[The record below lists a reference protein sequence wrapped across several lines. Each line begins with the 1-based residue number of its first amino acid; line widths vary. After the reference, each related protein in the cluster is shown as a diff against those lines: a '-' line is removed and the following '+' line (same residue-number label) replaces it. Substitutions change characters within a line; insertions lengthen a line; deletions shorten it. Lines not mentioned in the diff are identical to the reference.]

1 MVTDENNASYSNN
14 FTLDGSPSNTIDA
27 SGNHSNLTGGFS
39 DADPSQPGQIT
50 FDDTVGG
57 GSVTLEGQNTHT
69 GGTTVNDGT
78 LALSGNGTLGADTN
92 TTTVNGGTL
101 DLGGT
106 NQTQQELVQAGG
118 TVQDGTINVDTYTMS
133 DGQLAADAT
142 IVASNSFDLSSGDV
156 DGVLDGSGALTKS
169 GSGTVTL
176 TNDNGYTGGTTV
188 NDGTLA
194 LSGNGTLGADTNT
207 TTVNGGTLDLGGT
220 NQTQQELVQAGG
232 TVQDGTINVDTYT
245 MSDGQLAADA
255 TIVASNSFDLSS
267 GDVDGVLDGSGALTK
282 SGSGTV
288 TLTND
293 NGYTGGTTVN
303 DGTLALSGNGTLGA
317 DTNTTT
323 VNGGTLDLGGTNQT
337 QQQLVQ
343 AGGTVQDGTINVD
356 TYTMSDG
363 QLAADATIVASN
375 SFDLSSGDV
384 DGVLD
389 GSGALTKSGSGT
401 VTLTNDNGYTGGT
414 TVNDGTLALSGNG
427 TLGAD
432 TNTTTVN
439 GGTLDLGGTNQTQQE
454 LVQAGGTVQDG
465 TINVDTYTM
474 SDGQLAADATI
485 VASNSF
491 DLSSGVVD
499 GVLDGSGALTK
510 SGSGTV
516 TLTNDNGYTG
526 GTTVNDGTLA
536 LSGNGTLGA
545 DANTTTVNGGTLDLG
560 GTNQTQQELVQAGG
574 TVQDGT
580 INVDT
585 YTMSDGQLAAD
596 ATIVA
601 SNSFDLSS
609 GDVDG
614 VLDGSGA
621 LTKSGSG
628 TVTLTND
635 NGYTGGTTVNDGTLA
650 LSGNGTLGADT
661 NTTTVNGGT
670 LDLGGTNQTQQE
682 LVQAG
687 GTVQDGTI
695 NVDTYT
701 MSDGQLAADATIV
714 ASNSFDLSSGDVDGV
729 LDGSGALTK
738 SGSGT
743 VTLTNDNGYTGGTT
757 VNDGTLALSGN
768 GTLGADTNTTT
779 VNGGTLDLGGT
790 NQTQQQLVQAG
801 GTVQDGTINV
811 DTYTMSDGQLAADA
825 TIVASNSFDLSSGDV
840 DGVLDGSGA
849 LAKSGS
855 GTVTLTND
863 NGYTGGT
870 TVNDGTLALGNGG
883 SSGSVKGDI
892 LNNGTLKINRNDF
905 IDLTSNNISGDGN
918 VEFVGGGV
926 NLLGDNNT
934 YSGGTSIEN
943 SLVAGSATSF
953 GSGDVHNNGV
963 IVLSQTETGTLSN
976 RLNGGGDFY
985 KIGSAALNLEGDG
998 NFHGNFTVAEGKVA
1012 ANSHLDQAH
1021 FYVSQDA
1028 VLTGVGTLGGLTL
1041 ESGALLATGNNNIGE
1056 MAVAGDIYKQ
1066 NGSLWSVELG
1076 QIGSN
1081 DALFATGSA
1090 HIEEGAVLDVTN
1102 ISGSRY
1108 TLGGAYT
1115 VLAANEGV
1123 SGRYVLTGDTYVSAF
1138 YGLEADYS
1146 DANSVVL
1153 RVAQTKQY
1161 NEINGLNYNQR
1172 NVASGLQSLGV
1183 GNPLY
1188 NAIGYLTNEDDAK
1201 NAFTQLSGEIHASA
1215 RSVAIEDSRFVREA
1229 ALDRLTSDGT
1239 IDTNLYWWSHGFGSD
1254 GRFDNT
1260 SSNGSSDIDRTIGGG
1275 FAGVDVGVSDTWRIG
1290 ALAGYSHSNFNTRW
1304 QTSSAEV
1311 QSYHAGVYGGG
1322 TVGLVNL
1329 RIGGAYS
1336 WQDVDTSR
1344 TVAFPGFSDNLTAS
1358 YHNQVT
1364 QLFGEVSHPFAINNV
1379 TIEPF
1384 AGLAYVHL
1392 KTDGFTETGGAA
1404 SLSNDASTDDT
1415 LFTTVG
1421 FRASVP
1427 VSGDGATRL
1436 SGSAGWRYA
1445 YNDLTPSNSVNF
1457 ASGSEAFSVGGL
1469 PIAKNVAV
1477 LELGLERKMTNGLGL
1492 EVKYSGQMNGD
1503 VQDHGARASLQWKF

>member
-1 MVTDENNASYSNN
+1 MYKINGFVFDHSVEIQKESELSFQHRFDDGVSTSGSKQRLKYWLATVSFSILASVGRATINSKFTHKAALVALGVVAAPVLAQAHTDSLGYILTPGSEDGKYNAQVVYGSWHPGAISPEGSVNLYKDGGLIGTETFSILLADVSNGTLPDGLTTGQNYFFANGNELTSDPSGHTIYNFQAATFLDLTPGTYTFSYASTSGLSQNWEPSGTAISQGSFIITDNGEIVVPGTATDIDSNAPSYNASGLGDTVNPAFTGGTLVTDENNASYSNN

-220 NQTQQELVQAGG
+220 NQTQQQ
-232 TVQDGTINVDTYT
+232 
-245 MSDGQLAADA
+245 
-255 TIVASNSFDLSS
+255 
-267 GDVDGVLDGSGALTK
+267 
-282 SGSGTV
+282 
-288 TLTND
+288 
-293 NGYTGGTTVN
+293 
-303 DGTLALSGNGTLGA
+303 
-317 DTNTTT
+317 
-323 VNGGTLDLGGTNQT
+323 
-337 QQQLVQ
+337 
-343 AGGTVQDGTINVD
+343 
-356 TYTMSDG
+356 
-363 QLAADATIVASN
+363 
-375 SFDLSSGDV
+375 
-384 DGVLD
+384 
-389 GSGALTKSGSGT
+389 
-401 VTLTNDNGYTGGT
+401 
-414 TVNDGTLALSGNG
+414 
-427 TLGAD
+427 
-432 TNTTTVN
+432 
-439 GGTLDLGGTNQTQQE
+439 
-454 LVQAGGTVQDG
+454 
-465 TINVDTYTM
+465 
-474 SDGQLAADATI
+474 
-485 VASNSF
+485 
-491 DLSSGVVD
+491 
-499 GVLDGSGALTK
+499 
-510 SGSGTV
+510 
-516 TLTNDNGYTG
+516 
-526 GTTVNDGTLA
+526 
-536 LSGNGTLGA
+536 
-545 DANTTTVNGGTLDLG
+545 
-560 GTNQTQQELVQAGG
+560 LVQAGG

>member
-1 MVTDENNASYSNN
+1 MNKINGFVFDHSVEIQKESELSFQHRFDDGVSTSGSKQRLKYWLATVSFSILASLGRATINSRFTHKAALVALGVVAAPMIAHAHTDSLGYILTPGSEDGKYTAQVVYGSWHNGTIAPEGSVNLYKDDNLIGNKTFSILLGNVSDGTLPDGLTIGQNYFFANGSELTSDPSGHTIYNFQSATFLDLTPGTYTFSYANTTGLTVNWEPSGTAISQGSFIITDNGEIVVPGTATDIDSNAPSYNASDLGDTVNPAFTGGTLVTDENNASYSNN
-14 FTLDGSPSNTIDA
+14 FTLDGSPSNTIDS
-27 SGNHSNLTGGFS
+27 SGNHSNLTGSFS
-39 DADPSQPGQIT
+39 DAEPSQPGQII

-92 TTTVNGGTL
+92 TTTVKGGTL

-106 NQTQQELVQAGG
+106 NQTQQELVQSGG

-133 DGQLAADAT
+133 DGKLAADAT

-207 TTVNGGTLDLGGT
+207 TTVNGGTLDLSGT

-282 SGSGTV
+282 SGT
-288 TLTND
+288 
-293 NGYTGGTTVN
+293 
-303 DGTLALSGNGTLGA
+303 
-317 DTNTTT
+317 
-323 VNGGTLDLGGTNQT
+323 
-337 QQQLVQ
+337 
-343 AGGTVQDGTINVD
+343 
-356 TYTMSDG
+356 
-363 QLAADATIVASN
+363 
-375 SFDLSSGDV
+375 
-384 DGVLD
+384 
-389 GSGALTKSGSGT
+389 
-401 VTLTNDNGYTGGT
+401 
-414 TVNDGTLALSGNG
+414 
-427 TLGAD
+427 
-432 TNTTTVN
+432 
-439 GGTLDLGGTNQTQQE
+439 
-454 LVQAGGTVQDG
+454 
-465 TINVDTYTM
+465 
-474 SDGQLAADATI
+474 
-485 VASNSF
+485 
-491 DLSSGVVD
+491 
-499 GVLDGSGALTK
+499 
-510 SGSGTV
+510 
-516 TLTNDNGYTG
+516 
-526 GTTVNDGTLA
+526 
-536 LSGNGTLGA
+536 
-545 DANTTTVNGGTLDLG
+545 
-560 GTNQTQQELVQAGG
+560 
-574 TVQDGT
+574 
-580 INVDT
+580 
-585 YTMSDGQLAAD
+585 
-596 ATIVA
+596 
-601 SNSFDLSS
+601 
-609 GDVDG
+609 
-614 VLDGSGA
+614 
-621 LTKSGSG
+621 
-628 TVTLTND
+628 
-635 NGYTGGTTVNDGTLA
+635 
-650 LSGNGTLGADT
+650 
-661 NTTTVNGGT
+661 
-670 LDLGGTNQTQQE
+670 
-682 LVQAG
+682 
-687 GTVQDGTI
+687 
-695 NVDTYT
+695 
-701 MSDGQLAADATIV
+701 
-714 ASNSFDLSSGDVDGV
+714 
-729 LDGSGALTK
+729 
-738 SGSGT
+738 
-743 VTLTNDNGYTGGTT
+743 
-757 VNDGTLALSGN
+757 
-768 GTLGADTNTTT
+768 
-779 VNGGTLDLGGT
+779 
-790 NQTQQQLVQAG
+790 
-801 GTVQDGTINV
+801 
-811 DTYTMSDGQLAADA
+811 
-825 TIVASNSFDLSSGDV
+825 
-840 DGVLDGSGA
+840 
-849 LAKSGS
+849 

-883 SSGSVKGDI
+883 SSGSVKGNI
-892 LNNGTLKINRNDF
+892 LNNGTLRINRNDF

-963 IVLSQTETGTLSN
+963 VVLSQTETGTLTN
-976 RLNGGGDFY
+976 QLNGGGDFY

-998 NFHGNFTVAEGKVA
+998 DFHGNFRVAEGKVA

-1090 HIEEGAVLDVTN
+1090 RIEEGAVLDVTN

-1364 QLFGEVSHPFAINNV
+1364 QLFGEVSHPFAINDV

>member
-1 MVTDENNASYSNN
+1 M
-14 FTLDGSPSNTIDA
+14 
-27 SGNHSNLTGGFS
+27 
-39 DADPSQPGQIT
+39 
-50 FDDTVGG
+50 
-57 GSVTLEGQNTHT
+57 
-69 GGTTVNDGT
+69 
-78 LALSGNGTLGADTN
+78 
-92 TTTVNGGTL
+92 
-101 DLGGT
+101 
-106 NQTQQELVQAGG
+106 
-118 TVQDGTINVDTYTMS
+118 
-133 DGQLAADAT
+133 
-142 IVASNSFDLSSGDV
+142 
-156 DGVLDGSGALTKS
+156 
-169 GSGTVTL
+169 
-176 TNDNGYTGGTTV
+176 
-188 NDGTLA
+188 
-194 LSGNGTLGADTNT
+194 
-207 TTVNGGTLDLGGT
+207 
-220 NQTQQELVQAGG
+220 
-232 TVQDGTINVDTYT
+232 
-245 MSDGQLAADA
+245 
-255 TIVASNSFDLSS
+255 
-267 GDVDGVLDGSGALTK
+267 
-282 SGSGTV
+282 
-288 TLTND
+288 
-293 NGYTGGTTVN
+293 
-303 DGTLALSGNGTLGA
+303 
-317 DTNTTT
+317 
-323 VNGGTLDLGGTNQT
+323 NGGTLDLGGTNQT

-389 GSGALTKSGSGT
+389 GSGALT
-401 VTLTNDNGYTGGT
+401 
-414 TVNDGTLALSGNG
+414 
-427 TLGAD
+427 
-432 TNTTTVN
+432 
-439 GGTLDLGGTNQTQQE
+439 
-454 LVQAGGTVQDG
+454 
-465 TINVDTYTM
+465 
-474 SDGQLAADATI
+474 
-485 VASNSF
+485 
-491 DLSSGVVD
+491 
-499 GVLDGSGALTK
+499 
-510 SGSGTV
+510 
-516 TLTNDNGYTG
+516 
-526 GTTVNDGTLA
+526 
-536 LSGNGTLGA
+536 
-545 DANTTTVNGGTLDLG
+545 
-560 GTNQTQQELVQAGG
+560 
-574 TVQDGT
+574 
-580 INVDT
+580 
-585 YTMSDGQLAAD
+585 
-596 ATIVA
+596 
-601 SNSFDLSS
+601 
-609 GDVDG
+609 
-614 VLDGSGA
+614 
-621 LTKSGSG
+621 
-628 TVTLTND
+628 
-635 NGYTGGTTVNDGTLA
+635 
-650 LSGNGTLGADT
+650 
-661 NTTTVNGGT
+661 
-670 LDLGGTNQTQQE
+670 
-682 LVQAG
+682 
-687 GTVQDGTI
+687 
-695 NVDTYT
+695 
-701 MSDGQLAADATIV
+701 
-714 ASNSFDLSSGDVDGV
+714 
-729 LDGSGALTK
+729 
-738 SGSGT
+738 
-743 VTLTNDNGYTGGTT
+743 
-757 VNDGTLALSGN
+757 
-768 GTLGADTNTTT
+768 
-779 VNGGTLDLGGT
+779 
-790 NQTQQQLVQAG
+790 
-801 GTVQDGTINV
+801 
-811 DTYTMSDGQLAADA
+811 
-825 TIVASNSFDLSSGDV
+825 
-840 DGVLDGSGA
+840 
-849 LAKSGS
+849 KSGS